1 MQNLSAY
8 LEVVEE
14 KFGSA
19 FERSSVLPKQV
30 VIFEVYLAL
39 FYKNP
44 LHKNSTPIIKLVRSF
59 KKQ

>member
-44 LHKNSTPIIKLVRSF
+44 LHKN
-59 KKQ
+59 